1 MIPILLVA
9 AGTVLE
15 TAFIMQSYRQR
26 SGMSVLLKTL
36 ASCCF
41 VLLGGYCAHLREGS
55 AFADFIQL

>member
-41 VLLGGYCAHLREGS
+41 VLLGRY
-55 AFADFIQL
+55 